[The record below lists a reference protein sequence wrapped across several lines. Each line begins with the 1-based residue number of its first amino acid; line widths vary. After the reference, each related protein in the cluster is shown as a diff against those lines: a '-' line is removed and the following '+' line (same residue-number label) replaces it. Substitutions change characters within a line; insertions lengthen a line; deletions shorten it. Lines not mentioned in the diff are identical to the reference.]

1 MGRWVR
7 IVSVVGL
14 LSGVMALGGPAG
26 AQAPGGGCSEPYPP
40 VFTGSGYYQDQGLP
54 EVGPRVPATTIFAT
68 PVLDRAYTAQI
79 TQGNGTEI
87 VVERPTGELR
97 LTNGGAQL
105 FGTSAGDLDGDG
117 FSEIWV
123 NDIDEDRSWVVPYS
137 TAAGTAEVGV
147 VGIEAPSG
155 AAYGSFSEGRP
166 MDLYLVVDD
175 GTNVYS
181 GEQVL
186 AAGPGGDASALPP
199 IGEHPGLAPLSVID
213 FSAGPELILVA
224 QSGPT
229 ATITS
234 SGASTSTFLLP
245 VPTEVF
251 TGQATA
257 IGREGPGGRYL
268 QLNVT
273 DRGGGVNHLW
283 SYDDPCTSLEVAATP
298 SPTTAP
304 PAAAP
309 LALTG

>member
-7 IVSVVGL
+7 IVSAVGL
-14 LSGVMALGGPAG
+14 LAGMTVLGAPAG
-26 AQAPGGGCSEPYPP
+26 AQSQGTCTPPYPP

-54 EVGPRVPATTIFAT
+54 DVGPRVPATTIFAT

-87 VVERPTGELR
+87 VVERPSGELR

-105 FGTSAGDLDGDG
+105 SGTSAGDLDGDG
-117 FSEIWV
+117 FSEVWV
-123 NDIDEDRSWVVPYS
+123 NDIDAARSWVVPYS
-137 TAAGTAEVGV
+137 TAPGTSEVGV

-199 IGEHPGLAPLSVID
+199 VAEHPGLAPLSVMD
-213 FSAGPELILVA
+213 FSAGAELILAA

-229 ATITS
+229 PTITS

-245 VPTEVF
+245 VSTPVF
-251 TGQATA
+251 NGQATA

-283 SYDDPCTSLEVAATP
+283 SYDDPCTSLEVAAAP

-304 PAAAP
+304 PPAAP
-309 LALTG
+309 LSLTG